1 MINNDICQLLKLIFA
16 LNPKEQDLGLS
27 EYFNRAFNQKEIIVF
42 LRHHNIAFSSWC
54 ILKDPSIVIPEKSG
68 IFDEIKTDFLISYS
82 LNLRY
87 QREVFSILKL
97 FNKASVDVLPLKGAF
112 LAERLYQDIAS
123 RCVSADLDLLVKEK
137 DRLKARGI
145 LEGYGYKF
153 CLSQEPKELS
163 WSDSYFKEGSLPVD
177 LHWDITMGGRNNKRI
192 EGLWNGA
199 KLVDKEGVRFY
210 ELMPEETLLF
220 LAANLS
226 STETTRQ
233 LRYLCDILRLI
244 AVFSEEIKWDS
255 VLFKAREWKLSGP
268 LYATLNLASA
278 MGLVNFPKEVIKKIG
293 LPVGQR
299 IIVGI
304 LINKRNIL
312 SPGLAARIF
321 DRFFSN
327 FLFEVIV
334 AEDMRDYA
342 GFLKRFFYPSLN
354 FNQFASPIK
363 RIGKG
368 IFKIYRFSLNPKP

>member
-1 MINNDICQLLKLIFA
+1 MRNNEICQLLKLIFA
-16 LNPKEQDLGLS
+16 LNPKEQALRLPA
-27 EYFNRAFNQKEIIVF
+27 YFNRAFNHKEIIPF
-42 LRHHNIAFSSWC
+42 LRHHKIAFSLWG
-54 ILKDPSIVIPEKSG
+54 ILKDSAILLPDKSVIL
-68 IFDEIKTDFLISYS
+68 DEIRADLLMSYS

-87 QREVFSILKL
+87 QREAFSVLGL
-97 FNKASVDVLPLKGAF
+97 FNKASVDVIPLKGAF
-112 LAERLYQDIAS
+112 LSERLYQDIAS

-137 DRLKARGI
+137 DKLRARGI
-145 LEGYGYKF
+145 LEGYGYKL

-163 WSDSYFKEGSLPVD
+163 WSDSYFKEGSPPVD

-192 EGLWNGA
+192 EGLWNGT

-244 AVFSEEIKWDS
+244 AIFSEEIKWDR
-255 VLFKAREWKLSGP
+255 VLLKAREWKLSGP
-268 LYATLNLASA
+268 LYATLNLASTL
-278 MGLVNFPKEVIKKIG
+278 GLVNFPKEVIKKIG
-293 LPVGQR
+293 LPVGPR
-299 IIVGI
+299 IIAGI

-312 SPGLAARIF
+312 SPGLSARIF

-327 FLFEVIV
+327 FLFEVVV

-342 GFLKRFFYPSLN
+342 VFLKRFFYPSLN
-354 FNQFASPIK
+354 FKQFASPIK

>member
-1 MINNDICQLLKLIFA
+1 LRNNDICQLLKFIFA
-16 LNPKEQDLGLS
+16 LNPKEQSLRLPA
-27 EYFNRAFNQKEIIVF
+27 YFNRVFNQKEIIVF
-42 LRHHNIAFSSWC
+42 LKYHKIAFSSWS
-54 ILKDPSIVIPEKSG
+54 ILKDPAIVIPKKSG
-68 IFDEIKTDFLISYS
+68 IFDEIRTDYLISYS

-87 QREVFSILKL
+87 QREAFLILSL
-97 FNKASVDVLPLKGAF
+97 FNKASVDVFPLKGTF

-137 DRLKARGI
+137 DRLRARVI

-153 CLSQEPKELS
+153 CPSQEPRELS
-163 WSDSYFKEGSLPVD
+163 WSDSYFKEGLPPVD

-192 EGLWNGA
+192 EGLWANA
-199 KLVDKEGVRFY
+199 KLLDKEGVRYY
-210 ELMPEETLLF
+210 ELMPEELLLF

-233 LRYLCDILRLI
+233 LRYLCDILRSI
-244 AVFSEEIKWDS
+244 TIFNEEIEWDR
-255 VLFKAREWKLSGP
+255 VLLKAREWKLSGP
-268 LYATLNLASA
+268 LYAALNLASA
-278 MGLVNFPKEVIKKIG
+278 MGLANFPKGIIKKIG
-293 LPVGQR
+293 LPAGSR
-299 IIVGI
+299 IITGI

-312 SPGLAARIF
+312 SPGLAVRIF

-334 AEDMRDYA
+334 SENMRDYA

-354 FNQFASPIK
+354 FNQFTSAFK